1 MLISYNI
8 DTIKFY
14 DIIVARPLL
23 NTVAQQHAKWKGGF
37 LWINVTKD

>member
-14 DIIVARPLL
+14 DIIVVRTPI
-23 NTVAQQHAKWKGGF
+23 NIVAQQHAKWKGGF
-37 LWINVTKD
+37 LWINVTKE